1 MASSIQRYFAVCLAS
16 CLVLTACSP
25 SRIDSAAVVDD
36 AIGLP
41 APTPFDASLA
51 FPNVLNLEGA
61 PAMSEDWS
69 VFSFSDLGSWQS
81 FGLPEASDA
90 ALRGGFTG
98 PFQMRDGRW
107 ISRSFMR
114 LGLFDVGKQAAL
126 DLATASE
133 VTMTSYPG
141 RLQQQFV
148 VDGVKVRLDLRF
160 VSSRSALV
168 YATLVNQRQASVTL
182 QLSWQGALFPGVG
195 SIQTAPRGV
204 QATLASGGMIAAVSV
219 PEAHAVSLGQDG
231 LSYVVTASQA
241 IEIAPG
247 ERAHGHAVQSL
258 TFGRDELLAEHSLID
273 QVLADP
279 VANIVSHMR
288 RWNDYLAKTNGGP
301 AYRDVA
307 VKSLQTLVTNW
318 RAPAGAMLHDGLFP
332 SYAIWYFN
340 GFWAWDSWKHA
351 AAIAR
356 FDPQLA
362 KQQIRTMYAY
372 QDAAG
377 MIPDVIYFDPS
388 ENNFRNTKPPLS
400 SWAIWQV
407 YERSGDAAF
416 VAEMYDAVVR
426 YHQWWYVARDN
437 DQNGLCEYGSTD
449 GSAIAA
455 KWESGMDNAVRF
467 DNLAML
473 NNGAGSWSMDRE
485 SVDLNAYLYAE
496 KRTLGEM
503 ASLLG
508 KSAEA
513 QSWQAEADAL
523 KALINAMMFDPE
535 SGYYYDI
542 SIASKSFISIQGPE
556 GWIPLWAG
564 VAEETQAA
572 GVRNVIVDPNK
583 FASHVPFPT
592 VGQDQPGFSDGY
604 WRGLVWLDQAYF
616 GVVGLKRYGYD
627 SDALALTTALLNN
640 LEGVTGSQ
648 APIRENYH
656 PLTGEGRNANHFSWS
671 AAHLLMLQM
680 DVAGAA
686 N

>member
-1 MASSIQRYFAVCLAS
+1 MATWNPLSVAVCLILAG
-16 CLVLTACSP
+16 CSP
-25 SRIDSAAVVDD
+25 TPVDSAHEVDD
-36 AIGLP
+36 TIRLP
-41 APTPFDASLA
+41 APIPFDASVG
-51 FPNVLNLEGA
+51 FPNVLNLQGA

-81 FGLPEASDA
+81 FGLPEAGDTT
-90 ALRGGFTG
+90 LRGGFTG

-114 LGLFDVGKQAAL
+114 FGLFDVGKQAYL

-141 RLQQQFV
+141 RLQQEFV
-148 VDGVKVRLDLRF
+148 VDGVKVRLNLRF

-168 YATLVNQRQASVTL
+168 QASLVNQRQENVTL
-182 QLSWQGALFPGVG
+182 HLSWQGDLFPGVG
-195 SIQTAPRGV
+195 TIEASPRGV

-219 PEAHAVSLGQDG
+219 PEVLGVTLSQDSS
-231 LSYVVTASQA
+231 SYVVTSSQP
-241 IEIAPG
+241 IELAPG
-247 ERAHGHAVQSL
+247 DRTEGHALQSL
-258 TFGRDELLAEHSLID
+258 TFGPDELTAEHGLID

-279 VANIVSHMR
+279 SKSIASHVT
-288 RWNDYLAKTNGGP
+288 RWNDYLAKTDGGP
-301 AYRDVA
+301 AYRDVS

-318 RAPAGAMLHDGLFP
+318 RAPAGALLHDGLFP

-356 FDPQLA
+356 FDPELA

-377 MIPDVIYFDPS
+377 MIPDVIYLDPS

-426 YHQWWYVARDN
+426 YHQWWYAARDN

-449 GSAIAA
+449 GTAIAA

-467 DNLAML
+467 DNVAML

-503 ASLLG
+503 ATVLG

-513 QSWQAEADAL
+513 QSWQAEAETL
-523 KALINAMMFDPE
+523 KGMINTMMFEPL

-542 SIASKSFISIQGPE
+542 AIDTKAPMTIQGPE

-564 VAEETQAA
+564 VADEAQAA
-572 GVRNVIVDPNK
+572 AVRSVIVNPDK
-583 FASHVPFPT
+583 FATHVPFPT
-592 VGQDQPGFSDGY
+592 VGKDQPGFSDGY

-616 GVVGLKRYGYD
+616 GVAGLKRYGYD
-627 SDALALTTALLNN
+627 SDALALTTTLLNN
-640 LEGVTGSQ
+640 LQGVTGSQ

-680 DVAGAA
+680 DVAGPA